1 MKNCLVIGGSS
12 KIGRSLKGEEY
23 IKTYNKNKIPG
34 YIKFNS
40 STIQLEKLIKKYK
53 IKNVIYLAGIT
64 KLDEC
69 KKNYKLSQKINIK
82 YPKAIFKTLKKHNIY
97 LIYISSDAVYSGK
110 KGIYKE
116 KDKLNPNCVY
126 GKQKKNVENYIK
138 KNLKYFSIIRISR
151 VNFNEKNFE
160 DLIQDYIIKI
170 KLNKNIVAATDQIF
184 TPTFASELDLL
195 FKFLIK
201 NQIIGIFNFAS
212 NKIFSRY
219 QFSKFLKKNLLIK
232 KSIGMRVIKTKIKN
246 FNFIDNRPK
255 NTSMNSNKIK
265 LIFNHHNF
273 DIKKR
278 IIKILKMRLK
288 NELL

>member
-1 MKNCLVIGGSS
+1 MLIKVTKNKKTINDSTNTYKLFQTFEEIFTNEKLFSNSGSS

-69 KKNYKLSQKINIK
+69 KKIINFQKINIK

-151 VNFNEKNFE
+151 VIFNEK
-160 DLIQDYIIKI
+160 
-170 KLNKNIVAATDQIF
+170 
-184 TPTFASELDLL
+184 
-195 FKFLIK
+195 
-201 NQIIGIFNFAS
+201 
-212 NKIFSRY
+212 
-219 QFSKFLKKNLLIK
+219 
-232 KSIGMRVIKTKIKN
+232 
-246 FNFIDNRPK
+246 
-255 NTSMNSNKIK
+255 
-265 LIFNHHNF
+265 
-273 DIKKR
+273 
-278 IIKILKMRLK
+278 ILKI
-288 NELL
+288 

>member
-110 KGIYKE
+110 KEFIK

-126 GKQKKNVENYIK
+126 GKQRKMLRTILKK
-138 KNLKYFSIIRISR
+138 F
-151 VNFNEKNFE
+151 
-160 DLIQDYIIKI
+160 
-170 KLNKNIVAATDQIF
+170 
-184 TPTFASELDLL
+184 
-195 FKFLIK
+195 
-201 NQIIGIFNFAS
+201 
-212 NKIFSRY
+212 KIFFY
-219 QFSKFLKKNLLIK
+219 NQNI
-232 KSIGMRVIKTKIKN
+232 
-246 FNFIDNRPK
+246 
-255 NTSMNSNKIK
+255 
-265 LIFNHHNF
+265 
-273 DIKKR
+273 
-278 IIKILKMRLK
+278 
-288 NELL
+288 